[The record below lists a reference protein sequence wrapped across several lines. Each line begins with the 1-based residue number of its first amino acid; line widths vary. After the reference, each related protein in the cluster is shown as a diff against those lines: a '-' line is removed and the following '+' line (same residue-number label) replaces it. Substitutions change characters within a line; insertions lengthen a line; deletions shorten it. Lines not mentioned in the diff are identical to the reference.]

1 MKNINEMIKLWLEKE
16 SNTNFVDYNDL
27 DDVILDGNF
36 DLNDLK
42 DKLLQSIVEE
52 IEIQAQHETLFS
64 HRNGHCK
71 CNWADSLKAKLTINI
86 KE

>member
-1 MKNINEMIKLWLEKE
+1 MINKTIEDWLENEKKD
-16 SNTNFVDYNDL
+16 NYVHYYDL
-27 DDVILDGNF
+27 DAVTLDGNNF

-52 IEIQAQHETLFS
+52 IEGMKKTPANELRESVADIHNQALDT
-64 HRNGHCK
+64 
-71 CNWADSLKAKLTINI
+71 LKAKLISNI